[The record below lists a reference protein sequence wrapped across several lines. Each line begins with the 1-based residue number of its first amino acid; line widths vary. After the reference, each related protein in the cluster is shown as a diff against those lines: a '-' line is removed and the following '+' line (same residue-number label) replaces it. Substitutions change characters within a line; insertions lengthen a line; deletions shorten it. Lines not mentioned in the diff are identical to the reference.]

1 MAAEVQQTAL
11 IPLSSPQGSLLWDAL
26 PDLLVFV
33 LSVFQVQGTF
43 YPTVIFYNLWDLE
56 LAMSVCEFSKL
67 QEVKNTAL
75 R

>member
-43 YPTVIFYNLWDLE
+43 YPTVIFYNL
-56 LAMSVCEFSKL
+56 
-67 QEVKNTAL
+67 
-75 R
+75 